1 MLRPTV
7 ASVGAAAI
15 AAAVA
20 TVLVVFM
27 PVLHFAYR
35 QHELHLGLETA
46 AALIGLLASY
56 LLFGRFRRRRRLD
69 DLVLF
74 IALALFALTNL
85 VFAAIPAMVVDF
97 ESSKFSTWSAL
108 SGRLLGAFAFAAA
121 DFVPSRRIELP
132 ARRTLLA
139 VLLPVG
145 IVAATAILIGLVGT
159 ALPSVV
165 EAEASPEA
173 SVRPRLSGH
182 AAALAV
188 QLVSAALFAA
198 AALGFV
204 RRSAREQDTL
214 IAALAVASVFASFAR
229 INYFLYPSLYTEWIY
244 TGDAFRLLFYAVV
257 LFGALAE
264 ISSYWRVAS
273 EAAVL
278 EERRRIARDLHDG
291 LAQELAFVGRNLR
304 RLERDNLF
312 VQRASAGVER
322 GLEDAR
328 RAIAALTDPVDEPL
342 GVTLTKVAHDVAA
355 REGTTVAIEVASDVR
370 PREEIRATLVRV
382 VSEAITNAARH
393 GHADVVHIELENGKR
408 LRLRISDRG
417 RGFDPDAER
426 TGVHGFGLRGMRER
440 VLALGGEFRLASRPG
455 GGTQLEIVL

>member
-1 MLRPTV
+1 MLRRTAV
-7 ASVGAAAI
+7 LVVVAAI
-15 AAAVA
+15 LAAVA
-20 TVLVVFM
+20 TALVVFI
-27 PVLHFAYR
+27 PDLHFAYR
-35 QHELHLGLETA
+35 QHELHVGFETA

-56 LLFGRFRRRRRLD
+56 LLFGRLRRRGRLD

-74 IALALFALTNL
+74 VALALFALSNL
-85 VFAAIPAMVVDF
+85 VFAAIPAMVIDF
-97 ESSKFSTWSAL
+97 GSSKFSTWAAL

-121 DFVPSRRIELP
+121 AFVPSRRFDLSG
-132 ARRTLLA
+132 RRTLLA

-145 IVAATAILIGLVGT
+145 IVTATAVLIGLLGT
-159 ALPSVV
+159 TLPNVV
-165 EAEASPEA
+165 EAQVSPEA

-182 AAALAV
+182 AAALAM

-204 RRSAREQDTL
+204 RRSARENDAL

-257 LFGALAE
+257 LVGALAE
-264 ISSYWRVAS
+264 ITSYWRVAS

-291 LAQELAFVGRNLR
+291 LAQELAFVGRNLK
-304 RLERDNLF
+304 RLEQDNLF

-328 RAIAALTDPVDEPL
+328 RAIAALNDPADEPL
-342 GVTLTKVAHDVAA
+342 GLTLTKVAHDVAA
-355 REGTTVAIEVASDVR
+355 REGIRVAIQVAAGVH
-370 PREEIRATLVRV
+370 PTPEIRTTLVRIL
-382 VSEAITNAARH
+382 SEAITNAARH
-393 GHADVVHIELENGKR
+393 GQADVVHIELENGQR
-408 LRLRISDRG
+408 LRLRISDKG

-426 TGVHGFGLRGMRER
+426 DRARGFGLRGMRER
-440 VLALGGEFRLASRPG
+440 VVALGGEFQLSSQPG
-455 GGTQLEIVL
+455 RGTQLDIVL